1 MASSVRAHTLTIS
14 PRLYLS
20 LNQPIVNGTE
30 EEEDDEEAQQP
41 DASAVADEEETAE
54 PQPPSKNKGKKGDKK
69 KKDKK
74 KGGKKEKAAA
84 ESGEGGG
91 SGEMDPAFAFD
102 EADDGVS
109 ALSRVLA
116 GLVGWFLMVCLCLT
130 PHRHGRHLGR
140 ARACAESFILTDP
153 AFHHTPLPTVRRE
166 GLVGLPLRPR

>member
-1 MASSVRAHTLTIS
+1 MRAHTLTIS

-30 EEEDDEEAQQP
+30 EEEEEDDEKAQQP

-69 KKDKK
+69 KKDMK
-74 KGGKKEKAAA
+74 KGGKNAAA
-84 ESGEGGG
+84 AADGGGGG

-102 EADDGVS
+102 AADDGVS

-116 GLVGWFLMVCLCLT
+116 GLVGWFHGLSVPYPT
-130 PHRHGRHLGR
+130 PHGRHLER
-140 ARACAESFILTDP
+140 ARACAQSFILTDP
-153 AFHHTPLPTVRRE
+153 TSHHTPHPTVRRE
-166 GLVGLPLRPR
+166 DLVGLPLRPR